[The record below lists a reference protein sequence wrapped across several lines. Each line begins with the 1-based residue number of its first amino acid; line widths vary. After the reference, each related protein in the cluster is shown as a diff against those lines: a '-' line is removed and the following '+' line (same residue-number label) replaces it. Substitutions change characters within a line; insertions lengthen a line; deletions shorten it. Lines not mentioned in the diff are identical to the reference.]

1 MEIIISSIVG
11 AISAVLVALI
21 HNLSN
26 QKKREKAVKDLVS
39 ELNINNGNI
48 FIIDSNLPK
57 EKKPTMQ
64 SHASQEK
71 IVFIIK

>member
-1 MEIIISSIVG
+1 MEIIISSVVG

-57 EKKPTMQ
+57 EKKPTMH

>member
-1 MEIIISSIVG
+1 MEIIISSVVG
-11 AISAVLVALI
+11 AISAILVALI

-48 FIIDSNLPK
+48 FIIDSSLPK
-57 EKKPTMQ
+57 KKKPTMQ

-71 IVFIIK
+71 VVFIIK